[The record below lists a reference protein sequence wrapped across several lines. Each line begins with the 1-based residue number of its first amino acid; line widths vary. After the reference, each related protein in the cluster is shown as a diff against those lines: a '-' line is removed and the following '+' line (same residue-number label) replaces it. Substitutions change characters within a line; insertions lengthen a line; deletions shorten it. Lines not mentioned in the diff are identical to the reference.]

1 MEKDLRSNNLK
12 NIGIE
17 VEIPE
22 SYHSL
27 EAESLEAIKES
38 LKNYPKAKTMF
49 EALVKDPEV
58 RADWDLSNFIAVKKL
73 LFNDHGEVHAKI
85 VCASA
90 LRMLDI
96 LLERDIKPDFIK
108 ENCGDADDEHLI
120 VLSAALLHDI
130 GNQIFRKEHSLHSTY
145 LAIPILER
153 LLPQFYDDVEK
164 RTEIRGFI
172 LNAIYSHEVDV
183 PDYTIEAALVGIG
196 DGTDLTK
203 GRGRMAF
210 DLGSLSIHTISAL
223 AIERLLI
230 LKGAEKPIEIVIEMS
245 NSSGIF
251 QVQEILGKKI
261 VGGPLEEYV
270 SLKAIM
276 VPTETDY
283 ERKIVRAITLKN
295 KKFIATEK

>member
-1 MEKDLRSNNLK
+1 MEGDLKSSNLR

-22 SYHSL
+22 NYDFL
-27 EAESLEAIKES
+27 ETESLEAVKES
-38 LKNYPKAKTMF
+38 LKNYPKSRTMF
-49 EALVKDPEV
+49 EELVKDPEV

-73 LFNDHGEVHAKI
+73 LYNDHGEVHSKI

-96 LLERDIKPDFIK
+96 LLEKNIKPDFIK
-108 ENCGDADDEHLI
+108 ENGGNTDDEHLI

-130 GNQIFRKEHSLHSTY
+130 GNQIYRKGHSLHSTY
-145 LAIPILER
+145 LAIPILDR
-153 LLPQFYDDVEK
+153 LLPHFYDDIEK
-164 RTEIRGFI
+164 RTEVRGFT
-172 LNAIYSHEVDV
+172 LNAIYAHDAEI
-183 PDYTIEAALVGIG
+183 PDYTIEAALVGTG

-210 DLGSLSIHTISAL
+210 DLGGLSIHTISAL

-230 LKGAEKPIEIVIEMS
+230 LKGIEKPIEIIVEMS
-245 NSSGIF
+245 NSSGIY
-251 QVQEILGKKI
+251 QVQEVLGKKI
-261 VGGPLEEYV
+261 VGGPIEEYI

-276 VPTETDY
+276 IPSETDY
-283 ERKIVRAITLKN
+283 DKRIVRAITLKN
-295 KKFIATEK
+295 KKFIATKK

>member
-1 MEKDLRSNNLK
+1 MEGDLKSCNLR

-22 SYHSL
+22 NYDFL
-27 EAESLEAIKES
+27 ETESLEAVKES
-38 LKNYPKAKTMF
+38 LENYPKSRTMF
-49 EALVKDPEV
+49 EELVKDPEV

-73 LFNDHGEVHAKI
+73 LYNDHGEVHSKI

-96 LLERDIKPDFIK
+96 LLEKNIKPDFIK
-108 ENCGDADDEHLI
+108 ENGGDADDDHLI

-130 GNQIFRKEHSLHSTY
+130 GNQIYRKGHSLHSTY
-145 LAIPILER
+145 LAIPILDR
-153 LLPQFYDDVEK
+153 LLPHFYDDIEK
-164 RTEIRGFI
+164 RTEVRGFT
-172 LNAIYSHEVDV
+172 LNAIYAHDAEI
-183 PDYTIEAALVGIG
+183 PDYTIEAALVGTG

-210 DLGSLSIHTISAL
+210 DLGGLSIHTISAL

-230 LKGAEKPIEIVIEMS
+230 LKGIEKPIEIIVEMS
-245 NSSGIF
+245 NSSGIY
-251 QVQEILGKKI
+251 QVQEVLGKKI
-261 VGGPLEEYV
+261 VGGPIEEYI

-276 VPTETDY
+276 IPPETDY
-283 ERKIVRAITLKN
+283 DKRIVRVITLKN
-295 KKFIATEK
+295 KKFIATKK